1 MNKKIN
7 VFRVYYITFIGFQNQ
22 KSCKFMPLFAKHY
35 YQCWIDIFL
44 KNCFYSNIDK
54 NFQETSVWE
63 YLLDKLKTPS
73 AEGFLI

>member
-1 MNKKIN
+1 
-7 VFRVYYITFIGFQNQ
+7 
-22 KSCKFMPLFAKHY
+22 MPLFAKHY

>member
-1 MNKKIN
+1 MYLGFIILLLLVFKTKKVVNSCLYLLGI
-7 VFRVYYITFIGFQNQ
+7 ITNIRLIFFEE
-22 KSCKFMPLFAKHY
+22 LF
-35 YQCWIDIFL
+35 L
-44 KNCFYSNIDK
+44 SNIDK